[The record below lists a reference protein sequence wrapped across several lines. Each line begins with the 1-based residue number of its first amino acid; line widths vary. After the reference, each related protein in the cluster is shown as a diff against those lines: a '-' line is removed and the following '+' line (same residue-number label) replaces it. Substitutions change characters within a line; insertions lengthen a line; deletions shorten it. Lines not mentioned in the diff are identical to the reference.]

1 MSHKELSQKIQFEI
15 EQLDNNFNS
24 FKELFDLAEIK
35 EPELVEL
42 AAMST
47 IINSFYMGVERIMKA
62 IAKLIDNFVPQ
73 GERWHKELLL
83 QMKNPNEK
91 RVYVISENMFNELI
105 NYLSFRHFQRNSY
118 EYILNWTAL
127 KPLFLNL
134 KQTWE
139 QFKLEINHFILPYK

>member
-1 MSHKELSQKIQFEI
+1 MS
-15 EQLDNNFNS
+15 
-24 FKELFDLAEIK
+24 
-35 EPELVEL
+35 
-42 AAMST
+42 
-47 IINSFYMGVERIMKA
+47 
-62 IAKLIDNFVPQ
+62 
-73 GERWHKELLL
+73 HKELLL

-91 RVYVISENMFNELI
+91 RVHVISENMFNELI

-134 KQTWE
+134 KQTLE